1 MKILTANFDEQYQ
14 LIDSGNSYKLERF
27 GNNIVARPDTNC
39 VWQRQMPATEWNKAT
54 AIFRSGNS
62 GPGFSNQGDSGL
74 GFSSQSNSGHG
85 WEFKNGFKEPWIIN
99 YNKLKT
105 EGICKNQIRMQLRA
119 TASKNAPVTKNI
131 GIFPEQS
138 AHWLWFSKLIAGA
151 KKQPN
156 ILNLFAYTGAATL
169 CAAAAGAKVCHVD
182 AAKSTVTW
190 ANQNQ
195 ELSGLQNAPIRWI
208 VDDCAKFV
216 TREIKRGV
224 KYDGIIM
231 DPPAFG
237 RDQKGKVFEFEKQVC
252 NLLALCNQLL
262 SSEPL
267 FFIFNGYSMGYSAT
281 VLKNLVHDYF
291 SVSGLSA
298 IVPQGRR
305 LESMDKSPHIEFG
318 ELQISEI
325 GQERNLPCSLYARF
339 LTLS

>member
-14 LIDSGNSYKLERF
+14 LIDSGNGYKLECF
-27 GNNIVARPDTNC
+27 GNNVVARPDTNC
-39 VWQRQMPATEWNKAT
+39 VWHRQKPVSEWNKAT
-54 AIFRSGNS
+54 AIFRSNC
-62 GPGFSNQGDSGL
+62 
-74 GFSSQSNSGHG
+74 SSSG
-85 WEFKNGFKEPWIIN
+85 WEFKSNFKEPWTIS
-99 YNKLKT
+99 YNKLQT
-105 EGICKNQIRMQLRA
+105 EGICKNQIKMQLRA
-119 TASKNAPVTKNI
+119 TVSKNL

-138 AHWLWFSKLIAGA
+138 AHWLWFSKLITQA
-151 KKQPN
+151 KQQPN
-156 ILNLFAYTGAATL
+156 VLNLFAYTGAATL
-169 CAAAAGAKVCHVD
+169 CAAASGAKVCHVD
-182 AAKSTVTW
+182 ASKSAVTW

-208 VDDCAKFV
+208 VDDCTKFV
-216 TREIKRGV
+216 MREIKRGI

-252 NLLALCNQLL
+252 NLLELCSKLL

-291 SVSGLSA
+291 KV
-298 IVPQGRR
+298 Q
-305 LESMDKSPHIEFG
+305 KIEFG
-318 ELQISEI
+318 ELQICEI

-339 LTLS
+339 